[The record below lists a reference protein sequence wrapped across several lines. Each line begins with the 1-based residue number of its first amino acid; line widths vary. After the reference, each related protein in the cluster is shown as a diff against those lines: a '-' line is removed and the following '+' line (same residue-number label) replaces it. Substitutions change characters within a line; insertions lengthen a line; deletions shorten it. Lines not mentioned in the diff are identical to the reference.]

1 LPRKKQLPIFPYDF
15 INEKADE
22 YEKSK
27 WMERNQKRATQLA
40 VQYLFDT
47 KLTNEKEKEPPFTES
62 LLVLD
67 LGCGTGFSTEVLINN
82 GFKVIGIDIL
92 PDMLLK
98 ARLKNANIDLILAD
112 INYLPMRHKIADHL
126 ISISSYN
133 FIIHDKDQNRERIKL
148 LNSTAQSLHNI
159 LKNKGH
165 IVIEFYPKD
174 DQELQMVIESFI
186 HNGFEGYM
194 VKNKPNQKSGQT
206 FLLLRKRV
214 GNGKL

>member
-22 YEKSK
+22 YENSK
-27 WMERNQKRATQLA
+27 WMERNQKRATELA
-40 VQYLFDT
+40 IHYLFDA
-47 KLTNEKEKEPPFTES
+47 KLTNENENDPHFTDS
-62 LLVLD
+62 LLILD
-67 LGCGTGFSTEVLINN
+67 IGCGTGFSTEVLMNN

-98 ARLKNANIDLILAD
+98 ARLKNVNMDLILAD
-112 INYLPMRHKIADHL
+112 INYLPMRHNIADHL

-133 FIIHDKDQNRERIKL
+133 FIIHDKDQNQERIKL
-148 LNSTAQSLHNI
+148 LNSTARSLHNI
-159 LKNKGH
+159 LRNKGR

-174 DQELQMVIESFI
+174 ERELKMFNESFI
-186 HNGFEGYM
+186 NNGFEGFV

-214 GNGKL
+214 GNGNM